1 MMNKILTAFV
11 LCFMF
16 IGFNQIAAQ
25 PSIFIDPN
33 FALVAEGDNV
43 SVDITTN
50 DFTAIQEF
58 RFTMEYDEE
67 VLQYN
72 SATFNATLNAS
83 GGCTVTTNNATDPA
97 RLTVECIL
105 DADCNSAPATD
116 VTLPDGELI
125 VTLDFTAINGYT
137 DLRVIDD
144 INDPDDH
151 YVQRICNDI
160 GLIVDEPS
168 TIAVDNLPVTIN
180 VPDVN
185 ANSGEQICLDFS
197 LLDFEDII
205 SMQYT
210 IAWDPAVLE
219 FVQVD
224 GFNLPG
230 ISSDNFNLLP
240 SQDALVFTW
249 NDPFAQ
255 EGTTVADGT
264 FYTQVCFNV
273 VGDCNDVSTI
283 QIQSIPTPVE
293 ITNADDPGQD
303 IGFLNGQ
310 GTVTVNCNNPDGLG
324 LNVDTPTACINP
336 GESFTVCTEVSNFVD
351 LEEFAF
357 TLNWNPSVL
366 QLDDVTFPSG
376 LAAFGNGQIDNGL
389 SGQGLLG
396 VNWSDP
402 SCNGVNLA
410 DGVDLICMDFTS
422 VGSGGVN
429 SSIYVTGDLE
439 PINVTTQCGGSDNLG
454 VNVSNGL
461 VEICVP
467 AGITISTGDYD
478 VDPGDVIC
486 VPVEVQD
493 FTDVESFSI
502 NVAWEQ
508 TILSYV
514 NTDNPALGGISF
526 DESLSGFGYLCAQW
540 TGAAPE
546 TLNDGTAVFE
556 ICFEAT
562 GAPFTCSPISF
573 PVSLPCEQSVVTSE
587 SGGFSV
593 DINDQDGEVCMVN
606 PSSLD
611 IEISNANGSPGEN
624 VCVDFTVNN
633 FVSLSDVSFTIEWD
647 NTVLEYVE
655 LINPGT
661 LPNFDSDSYS
671 ENNASIG
678 VIGVEW
684 ESNST
689 FGNSMPNGGNIF
701 SLCFNPIG
709 GSGECADIT
718 ITSTFVNIE
727 VLSAFGGNSNLGLG
741 FTEGEICIEEFV
753 SITSDFITPA
763 SCENVDDGAIDIT
776 VDGGSNAY
784 IFEWVNDQTNATF
797 NTEDLT
803 NVISGN
809 YTLTITDQF
818 NPNLT
823 ASFNYTIGLS
833 SSAPVVDAGED
844 FSMPC
849 DNIFGTMSGS
859 ATQNGNPVVGATIL
873 WTDLSGTNNVFPTNV
888 LNPQVGGSGTFEL
901 AVTVGNCTVT
911 DVVTVFP
918 KVLPAAAV
926 SFADQDTVLTCLVS
940 AVNLTS
946 ETSSDFADP
955 NIQYIWTASAG
966 GVVPLGT
973 ENDQNISVAA
983 SGTYTLEVLNNQSDC
998 SSFAS
1003 IIVELDDVV
1012 PVVAAGDDVTLD
1024 CDNSTTILEGVVSD
1038 AGDNP
1043 TYEWTDQDGNPIS
1056 SNLITAELSLGGTY
1070 TLTVTNEENGC
1081 VGTDELV
1088 IDSDLNLP
1096 VISINSIL
1104 QIDCDNP
1111 TVTIDAVGSS
1121 DGPDYVYTW
1130 FMGNDELVGETGTT
1144 LDVSIADTYSLTILD
1159 TTNNCSQ
1166 SATSIVSDS
1175 TALPTIPQLA
1185 SGIISCDVMS
1195 TAITNDLADVAHY
1208 TFDWSGPAVDPGS
1221 ENLPEPTVNL
1231 YGEYTVLV
1239 TNLNTGCFE
1248 NEVIN
1253 VGADTLVSSVSSLTV
1268 IDGNL
1273 NSELTCD
1280 DPLLTL
1286 ELDLD
1291 DNGDFS
1297 IIWAGPGIDA
1307 TNELQPVISAPGTV
1321 FAIFENNA
1329 NGCIDTLSQT
1339 TTENTVDPLIT
1350 GIDSD
1355 ITEWG
1360 CDDTEATLTL
1370 ATGISNPGDY
1380 IYDWVVFGCNGIT
1393 LTNNDNS
1400 ATVSGPCQFNV
1411 NIEDPT
1417 NGCVVSESIT
1427 IEDIRST
1434 PDINLA
1440 SGSVNLNCL
1449 EPASAELTGE
1459 STVTGAIYE
1468 WTFEDGTPVGST
1480 STVTV
1485 FDIGEYT
1492 LTVTDP
1498 SNNCEADD
1506 SVPVNAA
1513 IYPAVT
1519 AGSNMELG
1527 CLDNEVVLAGS
1538 SLGDV
1543 TYSWDGPCIVAGDDT
1558 ANVSV
1563 ECPGIYYLEVEDNI
1577 TGCSS
1582 IDSTEVILVYD
1593 IEFADA
1599 SFTSDPCV
1607 TEEVQLDG
1615 NVPAAGV
1622 TGLWVVEPASVNI
1635 DNPSD
1640 QSIVIFDL
1648 DPGTYTATWTLSTDN
1663 CPEYSNSEVT
1673 FDVLSAPVA
1682 NNDELVIDDN
1692 NPFGQI
1698 DLLAN
1703 DDIFSGYNYVVTVND
1718 SPGVGE
1724 FLVSNSEVEYTPSPL
1739 LFDGFFDLSYEV
1751 CVEGCENLCSE
1762 ALLSILINR
1771 SVDADADFPNTITPN
1786 GDGVNDEF
1794 IFDLLT
1800 SSPGKY
1806 PDNNMIIFNRWGD
1819 IVFQAAPYTNNWS
1832 GQNDRGQDLPE
1843 GTYYYV
1849 LELDVANGIILN
1861 GSITILR

>member
-1 MMNKILTAFV
+1 MNKILTAFV

-33 FALVAEGDNV
+33 FALVAENDNV

-58 RFTMEYDEE
+58 RFTMEYDED
-67 VLQYN
+67 VLLYN

-83 GGCTVTTNNATDPA
+83 GGCTVTTNNTTDPA

-137 DLRVIDD
+137 DLRIIDD

-219 FVQVD
+219 YVQVD

-264 FYTQVCFNV
+264 FYTQICFNV

-303 IGFLNGQ
+303 IGFLNGE

-324 LNVDTPTACINP
+324 LNVNTPTACINP

-376 LAAFGNGQIDNGL
+376 LAAFGNGQIDNNF

-396 VNWSDP
+396 VNWTDP

-410 DGVDLICMDFTS
+410 DGVDLLCMDFTS
-422 VGSGGVN
+422 IGSGGVN

-454 VNVSNGL
+454 VNASNGL

-467 AGITISTGDYD
+467 TGITISTGDYE
-478 VDPGDVIC
+478 VDPGDIIC

-493 FTDVESFSI
+493 FTDVETFSI

-508 TILSYV
+508 TILSYI
-514 NTDNPALGGISF
+514 NTDNAALGGISF

-540 TGAAPE
+540 TGVAPE
-546 TLNDGTAVFE
+546 TLNDGTTIFE

-573 PVSLPCEQSVVTSE
+573 PVALPCEQSVVTSE

-655 LINPGT
+655 LVNPGT

-689 FGNSMPNGGNIF
+689 FGNSMSNASTIF

-727 VLSAFGGNSNLGLG
+727 VLSAFGGNTNLGLG

-753 SITSDFITPA
+753 SITSEFITPA

-776 VDGGSNAY
+776 VDGGSNSY
-784 IFEWVNDQTNATF
+784 IFQWVNNATGVLF

-803 NVISGN
+803 NVISGD

-823 ASFNYTIGLS
+823 ASFDYVIGLS
-833 SSAPVVDAGED
+833 SSAPVVDAGVD

-859 ATQNGNPVVGATIL
+859 ATQNGLPIVGATIL
-873 WTDLSGTNNVFPTNV
+873 WTDLSGTNNIFPTDV

-911 DVVTVFP
+911 DIVTVFP
-918 KVLPAAAV
+918 KILPASAV
-926 SFADQDTVLTCLVS
+926 SFADQDTVLTCLVGS
-940 AVNLTS
+940 VNLSS
-946 ETSSDFADP
+946 ETSSDFTDP
-955 NIQYIWTASAG
+955 NIQYIWTGSAG
-966 GVVPLGT
+966 GVVPAGT
-973 ENDQNISVAA
+973 ENNQNISV
-983 SGTYTLEVLNNQSDC
+983 SDPGTYTLEVLDTQSDC
-998 SSFAS
+998 SSFTS
-1003 IIVELDDVV
+1003 IVVALDDVI
-1012 PVVAAGDDVTLD
+1012 PVVFAGNDVTLD
-1024 CDNSTTILEGVVSD
+1024 CDTSTVILEGVVSD

-1043 TYEWTDQDGNPIS
+1043 TYEWTDQGSNIIS
-1056 SNLITAELSLGGTY
+1056 SNLTTAELSLGGTY
-1070 TLTVTNEENGC
+1070 TLTVTNEGNGC
-1081 VGTDELV
+1081 VGTDEVV

-1104 QIDCDNP
+1104 QIDCNSP
-1111 TVTIDAVGSS
+1111 TATIDAAGSS
-1121 DGPDYVYTW
+1121 NGQDYVYTW
-1130 FMGNDELVGETGTT
+1130 FIGNDEIVGETGTT
-1144 LDVSIADTYSLTILD
+1144 LEVSIADTYSLTILD
-1159 TTNNCSQ
+1159 TSNNCSQ

-1175 TALPTIPQLA
+1175 TALPATPQLG
-1185 SGIISCDVMS
+1185 SGIISCDVS
-1195 TAITNDLADVAHY
+1195 TTTITNDLADVTHY
-1208 TFDWSGPAVDPGS
+1208 TFDWTGPAVDLGS
-1221 ENLPEPTVNL
+1221 ENLPEPNVNL

-1239 TNLNTGCFE
+1239 TNINTGCTE
-1248 NEVIN
+1248 NELIN
-1253 VGADTLVSSVSSLTV
+1253 VGADTLVSSVSSLTI
-1268 IDGNL
+1268 IDGNF

-1297 IIWAGPGIDA
+1297 IIWAGPGLNID
-1307 TNELQPVISAPGTV
+1307 NELQPEIDAPGTV
-1321 FAIFENNA
+1321 FVFFENNA
-1329 NGCIDTLSQT
+1329 NGCIDTLTHT
-1339 TTENTVDPLIT
+1339 TTENTVDPLVT

-1355 ITEWG
+1355 ILEWA
-1360 CDDTEATLTL
+1360 CDDTEATLTIE
-1370 ATGISNPGDY
+1370 TGVSNPGDY
-1380 IYDWVVFGCNGIT
+1380 SYDWVVFGCNGIT
-1393 LTNNDNS
+1393 LSDIDNS
-1400 ATVSGPCQFNV
+1400 AIVSGPCQFNV

-1427 IEDIRST
+1427 IVDIRST
-1434 PDINLA
+1434 PDVNLVSESA
-1440 SGSVNLNCL
+1440 NLNCL
-1449 EPASAELTGE
+1449 VPASAELTGE
-1459 STVTGAIYE
+1459 SNVANAIYE
-1468 WTFEDGTPVGST
+1468 WTFEDGTPVGNT
-1480 STVTV
+1480 STVNV
-1485 FDIGEYT
+1485 LDIGIYT
-1492 LTVTDP
+1492 LSVTDP
-1498 SNNCEADD
+1498 SNNCEADA
-1506 SVPVNAA
+1506 SVQVNAA

-1527 CLDNEVVLAGS
+1527 CLDTDVVLAGS

-1543 TYSWDGPCIVAGDDT
+1543 TYSWTGPCIVEDEDT
-1558 ANVSV
+1558 ANVTV

-1577 TGCSS
+1577 TGCIS

-1599 SFTSDPCV
+1599 SLSSDPCV

-1615 NVPAAGV
+1615 NVPATGV
-1622 TGLWVVEPASVNI
+1622 TGLWVVEPAPVNI
-1635 DNPSD
+1635 DNPTD

-1663 CPEYSNSEVT
+1663 CPEYSNSEIT

-1682 NNDELVIDDN
+1682 NNDEIVIDDN

-1698 DLLAN
+1698 DLLDN

-1739 LFDGFFDLSYEV
+1739 LFDGLFDLTYEL

-1762 ALLSILINR
+1762 AMLSILINR
-1771 SVDADADFPNTITPN
+1771 SVDANAEFPNTITPN

-1819 IVFQAAPYTNNWS
+1819 IVFQASPYTNNWS